1 MHAQLLNSISP
12 FVVTGRVTGVAG
24 LEIVVAGLDAPVGAM
39 VTIGTD
45 AIPADVV
52 AVRPGECVVMPLRE
66 TRGISAGDPVSI
78 TDRLDL
84 VLGAGLRGRVIGALG
99 EPLDGKGPVTGR
111 TETISM
117 EGLVPNPMTRQRITE
132 PLGLGVRAIDAV
144 LPCGR
149 GQRIGIF
156 AGSGVGKSSL
166 LGMMARGTQA
176 DVVVVGL
183 VGERGREVREFIE
196 DDLGPGGM
204 ENTVVVVSTSDEPA
218 PTRIRAAFTAT
229 RVAEWFAAQG
239 LDVLLL
245 MDSVTRVAMAQR
257 EVGLT
262 AGEPPTTR
270 GFPPSVFALLPQ
282 LLERAGPLSTGSI
295 TGVYTVLVEGDDLNE
310 PVTDHVRS
318 ILDGHVVLSREL
330 AAAGHFPTIDLLN
343 SVSRLAT
350 KVAQPE
356 HLADAALLRR
366 LLVAWDVGKDLV
378 ELGAYVPGSNEDL
391 DAYLKLR
398 KPLDAFL
405 QQHLLEVIDRPSA
418 LADLASIA
426 SAISTL
432 QQRTSSEHE
441 AGVMT

>member
-1 MHAQLLNSISP
+1 MSALLLDDISP
-12 FVVTGRVTGVAG
+12 FLVTGQVTGVAG
-24 LEIVVAGLDAPVGAM
+24 LEITVSGLGAALGAM
-39 VTIGTD
+39 VSIGHEK
-45 AIPADVV
+45 IPGDVI
-52 AVRPGECVVMPLRE
+52 AVRPGECVVMPLQD
-66 TRGISAGDPVSI
+66 TRGISAGDPVEI
-78 TDRLDL
+78 CDRLDL
-84 VLGAGLRGRVIGALG
+84 VLGEGLRGRVIGALG
-99 EPLDGKGPVTGR
+99 APLDGKGPILGE

-117 EGLVPNPMTRQRITE
+117 DGRVPNPMTRQRISE

-196 DDLGPGGM
+196 DDLGPEGM
-204 ENTVVVVSTSDEPA
+204 TNTVVVVSTSDEPA

-229 RVAEWFAAQG
+229 RVAEWFASRGQN
-239 LDVLLL
+239 VLLL

-330 AAAGHFPTIDLLN
+330 AAAGHFPTIDILN

-350 KVAQPE
+350 KVAEPQ
-356 HLADAALLRR
+356 HLADAGLVRR
-366 LLVAWDVGKDLV
+366 LLVAWDSGKDLV
-378 ELGAYVPGSNEDL
+378 ELGAYSRGSNEDL
-391 DAYLKLR
+391 DAFMTLR
-398 KPLDAFL
+398 KPLEAFL
-405 QQHLLEVIDRPSA
+405 RQDLHDVIERPDS
-418 LADLASIA
+418 LSDLRAIA
-426 SAISTL
+426 AAITTL
-432 QQRTSSEHE
+432 NIDHEGSRT
-441 AGVMT
+441 

>member
-1 MHAQLLNSISP
+1 MSHVVLDRISP
-12 FVVTGRVTGVAG
+12 FLVTGQVTAVAG
-24 LEIVVAGLDAPVGAM
+24 LEIIVSGLDVPVGAM
-39 VTIGTD
+39 VTIG
-45 AIPADVV
+45 AEKIPADVV

-66 TRGISAGDPVSI
+66 TRGISAGDPVERCE
-78 TDRLDL
+78 RLSL
-84 VLGAGLRGRVIGALG
+84 VLGEGLRGRVIGALG
-99 EPLDGKGPVTGR
+99 APLDDKGPIEGH
-111 TETISM
+111 TESVSS
-117 EGLVPNPMTRQRITE
+117 EGLVPNPMTRQRISE
-132 PLGLGVRAIDAV
+132 PLGLGVRAIDSI

-196 DDLGPGGM
+196 DDLGPEGM

-239 LDVLLL
+239 QNVLLL

-282 LLERAGPLSTGSI
+282 LLERAGPLSIGSI

-318 ILDGHVVLSREL
+318 ILDGHVVLSRDL
-330 AAAGHFPTIDLLN
+330 AAAGHFPTIDILN
-343 SVSRLAT
+343 SVSRLAA
-350 KVAQPE
+350 KVAEPQ

-366 LLVAWDVGKDLV
+366 LLVAWDSGRDLV
-378 ELGAYVPGSNEDL
+378 ELGAYAEGTNEDL
-391 DAYLKLR
+391 DAYLTLR
-398 KPLDAFL
+398 KPFESFL
-405 QQHLLEVIDRPSA
+405 QQDLHDVIDRESA
-418 LADLASIA
+418 LHDLRAIAD
-426 SAISTL
+426 AIETL
-432 QQRTSSEHE
+432 SQPKP
-441 AGVMT
+441 GVPA

>member
-1 MHAQLLNSISP
+1 MSALILDRISP
-12 FVVTGRVTGVAG
+12 FLVTGRVTSAAG
-24 LEIVVAGLDAPVGAM
+24 LEVVVSGLCAPVGAM
-39 VTIGTD
+39 VSIGLD
-45 AIPADVV
+45 RIPADVV

-66 TRGISAGDPVSI
+66 TRGISAGDPVELS
-78 TDRLDL
+78 DRLDL
-84 VLGAGLRGRVIGALG
+84 LLGEQLRGRVIGALG
-99 EPLDGKGPVTGR
+99 EPLDGKGPIGGHTDAVTTEGR
-111 TETISM
+111 
-117 EGLVPNPMTRQRITE
+117 VPNPMTRQRISE
-132 PLGLGVRAIDAV
+132 PLGLGVRAIDSI

-196 DDLGPGGM
+196 DDLGPEGM
-204 ENTVVVVSTSDEPA
+204 KNTVVVVSTSDEPA

-229 RVAEWFAAQG
+229 RVAEWFASRGQ
-239 LDVLLL
+239 DVLLL

-330 AAAGHFPTIDLLN
+330 AAAGHFPTIDILN

-350 KVAQPE
+350 KVAQPQ
-356 HLADAALLRR
+356 HLIDASLMRR
-366 LLVAWDVGKDLV
+366 LLVAWDTGKDLV
-378 ELGAYVPGSNEDL
+378 ELGAYVPGTNEDL
-391 DAYLKLR
+391 DAFLTLR
-398 KPLDAFL
+398 KPLEAFL
-405 QQHLLEVIDRPSA
+405 RQDLHEVIAREDA
-418 LADLASIA
+418 LRDLRAIA
-426 SAISTL
+426 EAIESLSQPT
-432 QQRTSSEHE
+432 QGAMS
-441 AGVMT
+441 

>member
-1 MHAQLLNSISP
+1 MSPLLLDRISP
-12 FVVTGRVTGVAG
+12 FLVTGQVTSAAG
-24 LEIVVAGLDAPVGAM
+24 LEITVTGLDASVGAM
-39 VTIGTD
+39 VTIGVD
-45 AIPADVV
+45 RIPADVV
-52 AVRPGECVVMPLRE
+52 AVRANEIVVMPLRE
-66 TRGISAGDPVSI
+66 TRGISAGDPVELA
-78 TDRLDL
+78 DRLDL
-84 VLGAGLRGRVIGALG
+84 ILGEQLRGRVIGALG
-99 EPLDGKGPVTGR
+99 EPLDGKGPIGGDTEAVTTDGR
-111 TETISM
+111 
-117 EGLVPNPMTRQRITE
+117 VPNPMTRQRISE
-132 PLGLGVRAIDAV
+132 PLGLGVRAIDSV

-196 DDLGPGGM
+196 DDLGPEGM
-204 ENTVVVVSTSDEPA
+204 KNTVVVVSTSDEPA

-229 RVAEWFAAQG
+229 RVAEWFAARDQN
-239 LDVLLL
+239 VLLL

-330 AAAGHFPTIDLLN
+330 AAAGHFPTIDILN

-350 KVAQPE
+350 KVAEPQ
-356 HLADAALLRR
+356 HLVDASLLRR
-366 LLVAWDVGKDLV
+366 LLVAWDTGQDLV
-378 ELGAYVPGSNEDL
+378 ELGAYVPGTND
-391 DAYLKLR
+391 D
-398 KPLDAFL
+398 LDAFL
-405 QQHLLEVIDRPSA
+405 TLRRPLEAFLRQDLHEVIDRA
-418 LADLASIA
+418 NAIQDLRAIA
-426 SAISTL
+426 EAIESL
-432 QQRTSSEHE
+432 NERARGATS
-441 AGVMT
+441 

>member
-1 MHAQLLNSISP
+1 MSPLLLDRISP
-12 FVVTGRVTGVAG
+12 FLVTGHVTAVAG
-24 LEIVVAGLDAPVGAM
+24 LEIIVAGLDVPVGAM
-39 VTIGTD
+39 VTIG
-45 AIPADVV
+45 ASRIPADVV

-66 TRGISAGDPVSI
+66 TRGISAGDPVERS
-78 TDRLDL
+78 DRLSL
-84 VLGAGLRGRVIGALG
+84 VLGEGLRGRVIGALG
-99 EPLDGKGPVTGR
+99 APLDGKGPIGGQ
-111 TETISM
+111 TEAVST
-117 EGLVPNPMTRQRITE
+117 EGSVPNPMTRQRISQ
-132 PLGLGVRAIDAV
+132 PIGLGVRAIDSI

-196 DDLGPGGM
+196 DDLGPEGM
-204 ENTVVVVSTSDEPA
+204 KNTVVVVSTSDEPA

-229 RVAEWFAAQG
+229 RVAEWFASQD
-239 LDVLLL
+239 LNVLLL

-295 TGVYTVLVEGDDLNE
+295 TGVYTVLVEGDDMNE

-330 AAAGHFPTIDLLN
+330 AAAGHFPTIDVLN

-350 KVAQPE
+350 KVAEPQ

-366 LLVAWDVGKDLV
+366 LLVAWDSGRDLV
-378 ELGAYVPGSNEDL
+378 ELGAYVAGTNDDL
-391 DAYLKLR
+391 DAFLTLR
-398 KPLDAFL
+398 KPLESFL
-405 QQHLLEVIDRPSA
+405 RQDLNEVIER
-418 LADLASIA
+418 ADSRRDLRAIAEAIETLNHRDPGAS
-426 SAISTL
+426 S
-432 QQRTSSEHE
+432 
-441 AGVMT
+441 

>member
-1 MHAQLLNSISP
+1 MSPTLLARVSP
-12 FVVTGRVTGVAG
+12 FLVTGHVTGVAG
-24 LEIVVAGLDAPVGAM
+24 LEITVAGLDAPVGAM
-39 VTIGTD
+39 VSIGED
-45 AIPADVV
+45 QIPADVV

-66 TRGISAGDPVSI
+66 TRGISAGDPVELS
-78 TDRLDL
+78 DRLDL
-84 VLGAGLRGRVIGALG
+84 ILGEQLRGRVIGALG
-99 EPLDGKGPVTGR
+99 APLDGKGPIGGQ
-111 TETISM
+111 TESVEM
-117 EGLVPNPMTRQRITE
+117 EGLVPNPMTRQRISE

-196 DDLGPGGM
+196 DDLGPEGM

-229 RVAEWFAAQG
+229 RVAEWFASKNQN
-239 LDVLLL
+239 VLLL

-330 AAAGHFPTIDLLN
+330 AAAGHFPTIDILN

-350 KVAQPE
+350 KVAEPQ
-356 HLADAALLRR
+356 HLDNAARLRR
-366 LLVAWDVGKDLV
+366 LLVAWDSGRDLV
-378 ELGAYVPGSNEDL
+378 ELGAYVAGTNEDL
-391 DAYLKLR
+391 DAYLTLR

-405 QQHLLEVIDRPSA
+405 RQDLHDVVERPDA
-418 LADLASIA
+418 LHDLAAIA
-426 SAISTL
+426 DAIESL
-432 QQRTSSEHE
+432 SQHHQGELP
-441 AGVMT
+441 

>member
-1 MHAQLLNSISP
+1 MIAHLLEPLSP
-12 FVVTGRVTGVAG
+12 FLVTGQVTGVAG
-24 LEIVVAGLDAPVGAM
+24 LEIIVTGIGAPVGAM
-39 VTIGTD
+39 VSIGHNQ
-45 AIPADVV
+45 IPGDVI
-52 AVRPGECVVMPLRE
+52 AVRPGECVVMPLSD
-66 TRGISAGDPVSI
+66 TKGIAAGDPVEFR
-78 TDRLDL
+78 DRVELEVGD
-84 VLGAGLRGRVIGALG
+84 GLRGRVIGALG
-99 EPLDGKGPVTGR
+99 QPLDDRGPIVGL

-117 EGLVPNPMTRQRITE
+117 AGLVPNPMTRQRISE
-132 PLGLGVRAIDAV
+132 PLGLGVRAIDSV

-196 DDLGPGGM
+196 DDLGPEGM
-204 ENTVVVVSTSDEPA
+204 SNAVVVVSTSDEPA

-229 RVAEWFAAQG
+229 RVAEWFASKG
-239 LDVLLL
+239 LNVLLL

-282 LLERAGPLSTGSI
+282 LLERAGPLQTGSI
-295 TGVYTVLVEGDDLNE
+295 TGVYTVLVEGDDLSE

-330 AAAGHFPTIDLLN
+330 AAAGHFPTIDILN

-350 KVAQPE
+350 KVAEAQ
-356 HLADAALLRR
+356 HLGDAALVRR
-366 LLVAWDVGKDLV
+366 MLVAWDSGKDLV
-378 ELGAYVPGSNEDL
+378 ELGAYVAGTNPDL
-391 DAYLKLR
+391 DAFLALR
-398 KPLDAFL
+398 KPLESFL
-405 QQHLLEVIDRPSA
+405 QQDLNDVIHRDQSLVDLRS
-418 LADLASIA
+418 LADAIA
-426 SAISTL
+426 ALSAEPQEGTP
-432 QQRTSSEHE
+432 SS
-441 AGVMT
+441 

>member
-1 MHAQLLNSISP
+1 
-12 FVVTGRVTGVAG
+12 
-24 LEIVVAGLDAPVGAM
+24 
-39 VTIGTD
+39 
-45 AIPADVV
+45 
-52 AVRPGECVVMPLRE
+52 
-66 TRGISAGDPVSI
+66 
-78 TDRLDL
+78 
-84 VLGAGLRGRVIGALG
+84 VIGALG
-99 EPLDGKGPVTGR
+99 QPLDDRGPIVGL

-117 EGLVPNPMTRQRITE
+117 AGLVPNPMTRQRISE
-132 PLGLGVRAIDAV
+132 PLGLGVRAIDSV

-196 DDLGPGGM
+196 DDLGPEGM
-204 ENTVVVVSTSDEPA
+204 SNAVVVVSTSDEPA

-229 RVAEWFAAQG
+229 RVAEWFASKG
-239 LDVLLL
+239 LNVLLL

-282 LLERAGPLSTGSI
+282 LLERAGPLQTGSI
-295 TGVYTVLVEGDDLNE
+295 TGVYTVLVEGDDLSE

-330 AAAGHFPTIDLLN
+330 AAAGHFPTIDILN

-350 KVAQPE
+350 KVAEAQ
-356 HLADAALLRR
+356 HLRDAALVRR
-366 LLVAWDVGKDLV
+366 MLVAWDSGKDLV
-378 ELGAYVPGSNEDL
+378 ELGAYVAGTNPD
-391 DAYLKLR
+391 
-398 KPLDAFL
+398 LDAFL
-405 QQHLLEVIDRPSA
+405 ALRRPLESFLQQDLNDVVHRDQSLVDLRA
-418 LADLASIA
+418 LADAIA
-426 SAISTL
+426 TLSAEPQEGTP
-432 QQRTSSEHE
+432 SS
-441 AGVMT
+441 

>member
-1 MHAQLLNSISP
+1 MSLELLEHTSP
-12 FVVTGRVTGVAG
+12 FLVTGRVTGVAG
-24 LEIVVAGLDAPVGAM
+24 LEITVSDVDAAVGAM
-39 VTIGTD
+39 VTVGPD
-45 AIPADVV
+45 DVPAVVV
-52 AVRPGECVVMPLRE
+52 AVRPGEAVVMPLRE
-66 TRGISAGDPVSI
+66 TRGISAGDPVQR
-78 TDRLDL
+78 TDRLEL
-84 VLGAGLRGRVIGALG
+84 LLGNSLRGRVIDALG
-99 EPLDGKGPVTGR
+99 MPIDGRGPIEGR
-111 TETISM
+111 TEDVSM
-117 EGLVPNPMTRQRITE
+117 EAAVPNPMTRQRISE
-132 PLGLGVRAIDAV
+132 PLGLGVRAIDSI

-196 DDLGPGGM
+196 DDLGPEGM
-204 ENTVVVVSTSDEPA
+204 RNTVVVVSTSDEPA

-229 RVAEWFAAQG
+229 RVAEWFAEKG

-282 LLERAGPLSTGSI
+282 LLERAGPLATGSI

-330 AAAGHFPTIDLLN
+330 AAAGHFPTIDVLN

-350 KVAQPE
+350 KVADPQ

-366 LLVAWDVGKDLV
+366 LLVAWDTGKDLV
-378 ELGAYVPGSNEDL
+378 ELGAYVEGTNVDL
-391 DAYLKLR
+391 DAYLALR
-398 KPLDAFL
+398 KPFEAFL
-405 QQHLLEVIDRPSA
+405 QQDLHAVLDRANSVD
-418 LADLASIA
+418 DLRAIAQAIGSIQGTE
-426 SAISTL
+426 SG
-432 QQRTSSEHE
+432 
-441 AGVMT
+441 GVA

>member
-1 MHAQLLNSISP
+1 MSELLLDRISP
-12 FVVTGRVTGVAG
+12 FLVTGQVTGVAG
-24 LEIVVAGLDAPVGAM
+24 LEIIVAGLDVPVGAM
-39 VTIGTD
+39 VTIG
-45 AIPADVV
+45 ANRIPADVV
-52 AVRPGECVVMPLRE
+52 AVRPGECVVMPLSE
-66 TRGISAGDPVSI
+66 TRGISAGDPVERS
-78 TDRLDL
+78 DRLSL
-84 VLGAGLRGRVIGALG
+84 VLGEGLRGRVIGALG
-99 EPLDGKGPVTGR
+99 APLDGKGPIGGQ
-111 TETISM
+111 TEAVST
-117 EGLVPNPMTRQRITE
+117 EGSVPNPMTRQRISQ
-132 PLGLGVRAIDAV
+132 PLGLGVRAIDSI

-196 DDLGPGGM
+196 DDLGPEGM
-204 ENTVVVVSTSDEPA
+204 KNTVVVVSTSDEPA

-229 RVAEWFAAQG
+229 RVAEWFASQD
-239 LDVLLL
+239 LNVLLL

-282 LLERAGPLSTGSI
+282 LLERAGPLSKGSI
-295 TGVYTVLVEGDDLNE
+295 TGVYTVLVEGDDMNE

-330 AAAGHFPTIDLLN
+330 AAAGHFPTIDVLN

-350 KVAQPE
+350 KVAEPQ

-366 LLVAWDVGKDLV
+366 LLVAWDSGRDLV
-378 ELGAYVPGSNEDL
+378 ELGAYVAGTND
-391 DAYLKLR
+391 D
-398 KPLDAFL
+398 LDAFL
-405 QQHLLEVIDRPSA
+405 TLRKPFESFLRQDLNEVIER
-418 LADLASIA
+418 ADSLRDLRAIAEAIETLNRRDPGAS
-426 SAISTL
+426 S
-432 QQRTSSEHE
+432 
-441 AGVMT
+441 